1 MFLAMNS
8 LDEECTPLKAKYD
21 DCFNTWF
28 RDSFLK
34 GKVEL
39 GHDQACGEFFRNY
52 QACLQVWRI
61 KGKNIACL
69 HGGFIVLQKGLEKHK
84 IPQKEVYMNILG
96 TDREKIPTP
105 PKPKSR
111 T

>member
-1 MFLAMNS
+1 M
-8 LDEECTPLKAKYD
+8 
-21 DCFNTWF
+21 
-28 RDSFLK
+28 
-34 GKVEL
+34 
-39 GHDQACGEFFRNY
+39 
-52 QACLQVWRI
+52 
-61 KGKNIACL
+61 
-69 HGGFIVLQKGLEKHK
+69 QKGLEKHK